1 MPRGQKLSDAYV
13 ELTVDD
19 SKVQSQVKVKAG
31 RVGKEF
37 GGALNRSLKQLNI
50 DAIDIKA
57 SPAEALAAVET
68 VEAKLRDLSR
78 DAATVEI
85 RVKAEK
91 GLSDLAK
98 FRKRLGDVGTEAAP
112 EVSTKLMARL
122 GPLLASLPVSGPL
135 GAALVGAAVSAA
147 PLLGAAVAGGI
158 LGGVGVGGV
167 VGGLVLASKDTRVTS
182 AMDGLKAQLQ
192 RRLQIAAG
200 PFVAPMLAGVK
211 DVQAAI
217 NTIDIE
223 SIFRNSAR
231 YVAPLTNG
239 ITSAVESIGNA
250 IEGLVENAGAS
261 VNVIGRSIAMVGE
274 TLGAGLSSLTDNSAE
289 AADALATLMGIVNM
303 TVGSTFMLVN
313 VLTELYGIS
322 KAIGGDFVLQT
333 LLKVTGS
340 AMDDTADSADKA
352 GKSTQDLGIKME
364 QATAKAE
371 AQKVA
376 QDNLTSAQKGL
387 SDAQTAYKA
396 TLDALAPSA
405 GRATQLMEGLKTAS
419 DNLFG
424 AAIAGVEANEAYQA
438 SWDELSESVN
448 TNKGSLDIH
457 TKAGRANRDSLQELL
472 TASNNMYFAN
482 IAQGQSTD
490 SARRK
495 HEARTA
501 SVEKEARK
509 LGLNREETQKLINTY
524 GRIPPD
530 KTTDLVLSGLSAIKH
545 ALEEIYLAQRALA
558 EGKTMDQIRG
568 GYQGG
573 DIRMFKAQGGVVPG
587 LAASDTADNVPAM
600 LTPQEWVIKRPS
612 ARRMERQ
619 HPGALEYI
627 NTYGELPPGYADG
640 GLVAPVDTSRR
651 WPFRTNISNAFV
663 MSMTEALKKVTPQ
676 FSKDWPSSPGAQR
689 GDSGIWRKVVALIKS
704 GPKQGSFGNSYRP
717 GDPKWHGSGRAVD
730 WMGFNM
736 DALASFLAS
745 KGPLELIHRTRRRDY
760 AYTRGRNQGSFSQG
774 LMEAHRNHIHIAM
787 AQGGQ
792 VPQVPIRQAVMADT
806 GRVTLRP
813 GLNLVGNGTGADEH
827 LSTLGAGNAS
837 LAEIAGAMAAQ
848 NALLRR
854 LIEVTAGNPAAF
866 AGAMNSTG
874 AALLSQARR
883 W

>member
-1 MPRGQKLSDAYV
+1 VPRGKKLSDAYV

-57 SPAEALAAVET
+57 SPTEAVAAVEL

-91 GLSDLAK
+91 GLADLAK
-98 FRKRLGDVGTEAAP
+98 FRKRLGDVGGDAAP

-122 GPLLASLPVSGPL
+122 GPLLASLPVSGPM

-158 LGGVGVGGV
+158 IGGVGVGGV
-167 VGGLVLASKDTRVTS
+167 VGGLMLASKDTRAVS
-182 AMDGLKAQLQ
+182 AMDALKAQLQ

-200 PFVAPMLAGVK
+200 PFIAPMLAGVK
-211 DVQAAI
+211 QVQGAI
-217 NTIDIE
+217 NGIDIE

-231 YVAPLTNG
+231 YVAPLVNG
-239 ITSAVESIGNA
+239 VASAVTDIGASI
-250 IEGLVENAGAS
+250 ERLVANAGPA
-261 VNVIGRSIAMVGE
+261 VDVIGRSIEMIGE
-274 TLGAGLSSLTDNSAE
+274 TLANGLSSLADNGAE

-303 TVGSTFMLVN
+303 SIGATLGLVN
-313 VLTELYGIS
+313 ILTELYGIS
-322 KAIGGDFVLQT
+322 KKIGGDTGLQL
-333 LLKVTGS
+333 LLKLTGS
-340 AMDDTADSADKA
+340 SMDDTADSAGRA
-352 GKSTQDLGIKME
+352 GKSTEDMGIKMDDAE
-364 QATAKAE
+364 AKAE
-371 AQKVA
+371 ALKVS
-376 QDNLTSAQKGL
+376 QEGLTAAQKAL
-387 SDAQTAYKA
+387 SDAQAAYKS
-396 TLDALAPSA
+396 TLDSLAPSA

-419 DNLFG
+419 DNMFG
-424 AAIAGVEANEAYQA
+424 AAIAGSEANEAYQA
-438 SWDELSESVN
+438 SWDHLSESVKS
-448 TNKGSLDIH
+448 NKATLDIH
-457 TKAGRANRDSLQELL
+457 TKAGRSNRDALQDLL
-472 TASNNMYFAN
+472 TSSNEMYFAN

-490 SARRK
+490 SARKK

-509 LGLNREETQKLINTY
+509 LGLNREETARLIKTY
-524 GRIPPD
+524 GQIPPN
-530 KTTDLVLSGLSAIKH
+530 KTTDLLLKGLDAIRH
-545 ALEEIYLAQRALA
+545 ALEEVYLAQRALA
-558 EGKTMDQIRG
+558 EGKTINQIRG
-568 GYQGG
+568 GYQGNPKL
-573 DIRMFKAQGGVVPG
+573 FKAHGGVVPG
-587 LAASDTADNVPAM
+587 LASSDTADNVPAM
-600 LTPQEWVIKRPS
+600 LTPEEWVIKRRS
-612 ARRMERQ
+612 AKRMQQQ

-627 NTYGELPPGYADG
+627 NTHGELPPGYAAG
-640 GLVAPVDTSRR
+640 GMVAPVDTSRS

-663 MSMTEALKKVTPQ
+663 MSMAEALKKVTPA
-676 FSKDWPSSPGAQR
+676 FSKDWPSGPGAQR
-689 GDSGIWRKVVALIKS
+689 GDSGVWRKVVALIKS
-704 GPKQGSFGNSYRP
+704 GPKQGSFGNAYRP

-745 KGPLELIHRTRRRDY
+745 KGPLELIHRTKRRDY
-760 AYTRGRNQGSFSQG
+760 AYTRGRNKGSFSQG

-787 AQGGQ
+787 AGGGE

-837 LAEIAGAMAAQ
+837 LAEIAGMMAAQ

-866 AGAMNSTG
+866 AGAMNGTG
-874 AALLSQARR
+874 SALLQQARR